1 LPRFPRRRSGS
12 TLFGEEIPNMLIEM
26 ERFVLAHDRYLA
38 LDLARTDCST
48 PAQREFMHIQILEA
62 YLEVQYRAR
71 HIANLQFIEGNA
83 YVDQN

>member
-1 LPRFPRRRSGS
+1 
-12 TLFGEEIPNMLIEM
+12 MLLEM
-26 ERFVLAHDRYLA
+26 NRFVLAHDRYLA
-38 LDLARTDCST
+38 LDLARNECTT

-71 HIANLQFIEGNA
+71 HIASLQYADGND

>member
-1 LPRFPRRRSGS
+1 
-12 TLFGEEIPNMLIEM
+12 MLAEM
-26 ERFVLAHDRYLA
+26 NRFVFAHDRYLA
-38 LDLARTDCST
+38 LDQARVQCTT

-71 HIANLQFIEGNA
+71 KIAGLQYADGND